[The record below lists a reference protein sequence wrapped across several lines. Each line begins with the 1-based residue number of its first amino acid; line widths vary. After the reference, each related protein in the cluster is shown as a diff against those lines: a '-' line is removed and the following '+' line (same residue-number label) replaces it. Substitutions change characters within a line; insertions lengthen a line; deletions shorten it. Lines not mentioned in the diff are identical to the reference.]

1 MPRLDFKGDVLKAGI
16 AMGINGK
23 CSRRKR
29 PSWSGFGD
37 PSNTRESLKAN
48 EK

>member
-1 MPRLDFKGDVLKAGI
+1 MPGLDFKGDVLKAVSAPG
-16 AMGINGK
+16 GGK
-23 CSRRKR
+23 GLQR